1 MATIALAAATTA
13 CTPTT
18 KNSAA
23 EAPEPVAEDAP
34 VVYFTKEITPES
46 LVKIYK
52 ALGREATG
60 RVAVKISTGEG
71 GNTHY
76 LKPTTRQPRATM
88 SSPSS
93 SASIA
98 STAPISQSM
107 PRKSV
112 SAARRI
118 NS

>member
-60 RVAVKISTGEG
+60 RVAVKIST
-71 GNTHY
+71 
-76 LKPTTRQPRATM
+76 
-88 SSPSS
+88 
-93 SASIA
+93 
-98 STAPISQSM
+98 APISQSM
-107 PRKSV
+107 PRKSA